1 MRIKIQVSTSK
12 GAEAKR
18 MTGTEFKVARE
29 KHGWSQCEVANR
41 LGVSQTYV
49 TFLERNKRPFPSA
62 LARKAVTLLKMSPS
76 ALPLEPRASMDADRS
91 TRELSALGY
100 PGFAHVPPVRR
111 RNPAEVLLAALGQK
125 DLEARVAE
133 ALPWLL
139 LQYGEMSEASKEWLV
154 EQARLRGLTNRLG
167 FTVTL
172 AKQVA
177 ERKGEATSRVHQ
189 ALVQLEQELFPS
201 RLAEPDTFCLRH
213 LTQRQREW
221 IENARP
227 DAAKRWNL
235 LTTLRPGHL
244 PYA

>member
-1 MRIKIQVSTSK
+1 
-12 GAEAKR
+12 
-18 MTGTEFKVARE
+18 MTGTEFKDARKE
-29 KHGWSQCEVANR
+29 KGLSQCHVAKS

-49 TFLERNKRPFPSA
+49 AFLESDKRPFTPE

-76 ALPLEPRASMDADRS
+76 ALPLESRSSTDADRL

-100 PGFAHVPPVRR
+100 PGYTHVRPVHRK
-111 RNPAEVLLAALGQK
+111 RNPAEVLLTALGMK

-139 LQYGEMSEASKEWLV
+139 LRYGVTCETKNWLV
-154 EQARLRGLTNRLG
+154 DQARSRNLTNRVG

-177 ERKGEATSRVHQ
+177 EQKGKTSSEVHQ
-189 ALVQLEQELFPS
+189 TLVQLEQELLRS

-213 LTQRQREW
+213 LTDRQREW
-221 IENARP
+221 LETARP
-227 DAAKRWNL
+227 DAAKQWNM
-235 LTTLRPGHL
+235 LTTLQPGHL
-244 PYA
+244 QYV